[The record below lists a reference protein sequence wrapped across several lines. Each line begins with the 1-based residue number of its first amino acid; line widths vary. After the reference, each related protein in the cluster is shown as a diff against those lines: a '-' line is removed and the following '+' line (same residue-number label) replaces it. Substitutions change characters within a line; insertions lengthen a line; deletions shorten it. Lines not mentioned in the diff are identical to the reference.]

1 MPRPASAGRVTIEE
15 AQRPRV
21 RPTDRVTRTRR
32 LRQRRQSPIGLSLEQ
47 VEDLELL
54 DAAGKKADQLIE
66 EALLDAEDA
75 QADGATAEAA
85 CAVLGVPD
93 VPPEVAHTL
102 SGK

>member
-32 LRQRRQSPIGLSLEQ
+32 LKQRRQSPIGLSLEQ

-66 EALLDAEDA
+66 EALIDADESEP
-75 QADGATAEAA
+75 ADGATADPQPVKAA
-85 CAVLGVPD
+85 AR
-93 VPPEVAHTL
+93 
-102 SGK
+102 

>member
-15 AQRPRV
+15 ARRPRV

-54 DAAGKKADQLIE
+54 DAAGKKADQLK
-66 EALLDAEDA
+66 
-75 QADGATAEAA
+75 G
-85 CAVLGVPD
+85 P
-93 VPPEVAHTL
+93 
-102 SGK
+102 

>member
-32 LRQRRQSPIGLSLEQ
+32 LKQRRQSPIGLSLEQ

-54 DAAGKKADQLIE
+54 DAAGKKADE
-66 EALLDAEDA
+66 R
-75 QADGATAEAA
+75 AA
-85 CAVLGVPD
+85 GRFRSCVGRCACGY
-93 VPPEVAHTL
+93 
-102 SGK
+102 